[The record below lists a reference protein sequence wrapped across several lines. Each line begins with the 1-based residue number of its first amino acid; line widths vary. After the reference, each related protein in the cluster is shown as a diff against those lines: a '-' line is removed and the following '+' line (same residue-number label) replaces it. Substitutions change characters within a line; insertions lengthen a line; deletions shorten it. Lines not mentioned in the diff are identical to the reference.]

1 MVRVRQIPIAL
12 ICLALALTG
21 AVGLAR
27 AQHEGT
33 AGHCVPVAERGSRQF
48 GCYVIATAS
57 IGPLPPGPVFWRIAS
72 YATIA
77 QADADKGPR
86 DTVVEAFGKVWRF
99 SIDAGPKR
107 PDGGQ
112 PVADIGPLP
121 IDAGVTYSAQYME
134 ATFQPGMRSRVHR
147 HPGPE
152 AWYTLSGSMCLETP
166 DGQMVGRGGGD
177 PVIVRGGP
185 PMQLVAVGSE
195 VRRSLALVLHDSAQ
209 PASIAVSDWTPRGLC
224 GAK

>member
-1 MVRVRQIPIAL
+1 MGIGSTAIGL
-12 ICLALALTG
+12 GGLSLALTG
-21 AVGLAR
+21 AAAFAQ

-33 AGHCVPVAERGSRQF
+33 VGHCVPVAERGGREF
-48 GCYVIATAS
+48 GCYVIATQS
-57 IGPLPPGPVFWRIAS
+57 IGPLPAGPVFWRITS
-72 YATIA
+72 YPTVA
-77 QADADKGPR
+77 QAEADKR
-86 DTVVEAFGKVWRF
+86 LHDTVVEAFGRVWRF
-99 SIDAGPKR
+99 AIDAGPRR
-107 PDGGQ
+107 PAGGQ

-121 IDAGVTYSAQYME
+121 VDAALTYSAQYME

-166 DGQMVGRGGGD
+166 DGQMVGRAGGD

-185 PMQLVAVGSE
+185 PMELVAVGTE

-209 PASIAVSDWTPRGLC
+209 PASIAVSDWTPKGLC